1 MSLLFHNN
9 TVSLYDNW
17 YESHASLLRAVCLEL
32 GHSDKINELL
42 EKFIGDKMKMKAK
55 KDKNLPKKPKS
66 GYFFYCDDKRPALLE
81 KAKKKGGKINIGVI
95 AKELGE
101 MWKKLKPEKRKKY
114 DALNLK
120 DKERY
125 EKAMAEYT
133 QKNNL

>member
-32 GHSDKINELL
+32 GHSDKINELM

-66 GYFFYCDDKRPALLE
+66 AYFFYCDDKRPPLLD
-81 KAKKKGGKINIGVI
+81 KAKKKGGKVNIGEI
-95 AKELGE
+95 AKELGQ
-101 MWKKLKPEKRKKY
+101 MWRKLKADKKKKY
-114 DALNLK
+114 ETLNAK
-120 DKERY
+120 DKDRY
-125 EKAMAEYT
+125 EKAMEEYT
-133 QKNNL
+133 QNHS